1 MAEIRSFPNN
11 QDEFRGA
18 EEVMKWFHGRSSGVF
33 AAGGNCAVAPLSS
46 PGMAVSVSDGTGWIA
61 NVNQDGIVWWNEHEA
76 INTTKLQ
83 LTVNAADG
91 VLNRIDRVIVEWK
104 TTNYVDWPEIKILK
118 GTPAS
123 KAAAPALTN
132 NSTVRQISLARISV
146 AAGTTAITAS
156 MITDERLDPAVCGL
170 VTDNLEVDTSMMQAQ
185 FSAFLS
191 QMERE
196 LENVKGTDA
205 HVLKTGDIMTGPL
218 AIPEPTE
225 TSHAANKGYVDTRNP
240 YNYIHNA
247 DFSRFVA
254 QAGIGGKHG
263 NQAYAGDRW
272 ILDSGTVTGEAN
284 ADGEGYSNIT
294 LNGTIRQIIAN
305 APAVATPGIEMISG
319 TATITYANG
328 AVTVTSSGGVIG
340 FVKLFEGEYT
350 ADNMPKGKPK
360 GYGAELAECRRYFIN
375 LFAERSY
382 EYFHIG
388 QAYSTTEAIINIPLA
403 TAMRINPSVTYSEIS
418 LTSATMGL
426 KTVTDITVQRASE
439 MGTMLYVVASGL
451 TAGNATL
458 LSKKDTTGYA
468 HLSADL

>member
-83 LTVNAADG
+83 LTVDAADG

-118 GTPAS
+118 GTHAS

-132 NSTVRQISLARISV
+132 DSTVRQISLARISV

-170 VTDNLEVDTSMMQAQ
+170 VTDNFEVDTSMMQAQ

-218 AIPEPTE
+218 SIPEPTE

-240 YNYIHNA
+240 YEYAHNS
-247 DFSRFVA
+247 DFTQFVA
-254 QAGIGGKHG
+254 QAGIGGNHG
-263 NQAYAGDRW
+263 TQA
-272 ILDSGTVTGEAN
+272 
-284 ADGEGYSNIT
+284 
-294 LNGTIRQIIAN
+294 
-305 APAVATPGIEMISG
+305 
-319 TATITYANG
+319 
-328 AVTVTSSGGVIG
+328 
-340 FVKLFEGEYT
+340 
-350 ADNMPKGKPK
+350 
-360 GYGAELAECRRYFIN
+360 
-375 LFAERSY
+375 
-382 EYFHIG
+382 
-388 QAYSTTEAIINIPLA
+388 
-403 TAMRINPSVTYSEIS
+403 
-418 LTSATMGL
+418 
-426 KTVTDITVQRASE
+426 
-439 MGTMLYVVASGL
+439 
-451 TAGNATL
+451 
-458 LSKKDTTGYA
+458 
-468 HLSADL
+468 